1 MTTARRTVRL
11 AVAGATALAL
21 GAAACGPP
29 VDLEVGAG
37 PAQPEAA
44 PAERRPAEPAATST
58 PVAPAGEDLG
68 TPVPGEAPPEPE
80 ALEPSS
86 DDPVTNEP
94 TATREE
100 PTQAPE
106 ASPTPTEPTT
116 EPATEEP
123 EAEEPEEPAVL
134 EHGDEGEDV
143 LALQQQLAALGY
155 WVGATDGD
163 YGHLTEQAVL
173 AFQGWEGLTRDG
185 VVGPQT
191 RDALESASRPVP
203 EAGGDGIEIHLAQ
216 QVLLVVRD
224 GRTQVALHTSTG
236 SGETYT
242 RDDGSTA
249 VADTP
254 TGTWEIAWRV
264 DGWRESDL
272 GRLYRPVYFHEH
284 GIAVHG
290 YPEVPSHPA
299 SHGCARVSMTAMDML
314 WAEGHVTEGTR
325 VVVT

>member
-1 MTTARRTVRL
+1 MTTARRTHRL

-21 GAAACGPP
+21 GVAACGPP
-29 VDLEVGAG
+29 VDLEVDGGLAG
-37 PAQPEAA
+37 PE
-44 PAERRPAEPAATST
+44 PAEQPAEPSSTST
-58 PVAPAGEDLG
+58 PVEPAGEDLG
-68 TPVPGEAPPEPE
+68 TPVPGETPPDAE
-80 ALEPSS
+80 ALEPTSEAIAT
-86 DDPVTNEP
+86 DEP
-94 TATREE
+94 TSTPDE
-100 PTQAPE
+100 PTQAPDE
-106 ASPTPTEPTT
+106 SPTPTEP
-116 EPATEEP
+116 ATEEA
-123 EAEEPEEPAVL
+123 EAEQPTVL
-134 EHGDEGEDV
+134 EEGDEGEAV
-143 LALQQQLAALGY
+143 LALQQQLADLGY
-155 WVGATDGD
+155 WVGPADGH

-173 AFQGWEGLTRDG
+173 ALQGWEGLTRDG
-185 VVGPQT
+185 VVGPRT
-191 RDALESASRPVP
+191 RAALESASRPVP
-203 EAGGDGIEIHLAQ
+203 ESAGDGIEIHLAQ

-272 GRLYRPVYFHEH
+272 GRLYRPVYFHEA

-314 WAEGHVTEGTR
+314 WAEGHVTEGTP

>member
-1 MTTARRTVRL
+1 MTTARRTHRL
-11 AVAGATALAL
+11 ALAGATALAL

-37 PAQPEAA
+37 PVQPEAA
-44 PAERRPAEPAATST
+44 PAAPRPAEPSSAST
-58 PVAPAGEDLG
+58 PVAPAAGEDLG
-68 TPVPGEAPPEPE
+68 TPVPGEEPPEPE
-80 ALEPSS
+80 ALEPTSE
-86 DDPVTNEP
+86 DTATDEP
-94 TATREE
+94 TTTPDE
-100 PTQAPE
+100 PTQAPDE
-106 ASPTPTEPTT
+106 SPTPTEPTT
-116 EPATEEP
+116 EEP
-123 EAEEPEEPAVL
+123 EAEEPTVL
-134 EHGDEGEDV
+134 EDGDQGEDV
-143 LALQQQLAALGY
+143 LALQQQLAGLGY
-155 WVGATDGD
+155 WVGSTDGH

-173 AFQGWEGLTRDG
+173 AFQGWEGLARDG
-185 VVGPQT
+185 VVGPRT
-191 RDALESASRPVP
+191 RAALDSASRPVP
-203 EAGGDGIEIHLAQ
+203 EASGDGIEIHRTQ

-224 GRTQVALHTSTG
+224 GRTELALHTSTG

-249 VADTP
+249 LADTP
-254 TGTWEIAWRV
+254 AGTWEIAWRV

-272 GRLYRPVYFHEH
+272 GRLYRPVYFHED

-290 YPEVPSHPA
+290 YPEVPSYPA

>member
-37 PAQPEAA
+37 PTQPEAA
-44 PAERRPAEPAATST
+44 PAAPRPAEPSSTST
-58 PVAPAGEDLG
+58 PVEPAGEDLG
-68 TPVPGEAPPEPE
+68 TPVPGETPSDAE
-80 ALEPSS
+80 ALEPTSEATAT
-86 DDPVTNEP
+86 DEP
-94 TATREE
+94 TSMPDE
-100 PTQAPE
+100 PTPAPDE
-106 ASPTPTEPTT
+106 SPTPTEP
-116 EPATEEP
+116 ATEEA
-123 EAEEPEEPAVL
+123 EAEQPTVL
-134 EHGDEGEDV
+134 EEGDEGEAV
-143 LALQQQLAALGY
+143 LALQQQLADLGY
-155 WVGATDGD
+155 WIGPADGH

-173 AFQGWEGLTRDG
+173 ALQGWEGLTPDG
-185 VVGPQT
+185 VVGPRT
-191 RDALESASRPVP
+191 RAALESASRPVP
-203 EAGGDGIEIHLAQ
+203 ESGGDGIEIHLAQ

-254 TGTWEIAWRV
+254 AGTWEIAWRV

-290 YPEVPSHPA
+290 YPEVPSYPA

>member
-1 MTTARRTVRL
+1 MTTARRTHRL
-11 AVAGATALAL
+11 AVAGATALVL

-37 PAQPEAA
+37 PVQPEPGEQRLPESAS
-44 PAERRPAEPAATST
+44 TST

-68 TPVPGEAPPEPE
+68 TPVPGEEPPEPE
-80 ALEPSS
+80 ALEPTPE
-86 DDPVTNEP
+86 DTATEEP
-94 TATREE
+94 TSTPDE
-100 PTQAPE
+100 PTQAPDE
-106 ASPTPTEPTT
+106 SPTPTEP
-116 EPATEEP
+116 ATEDP
-123 EAEEPEEPAVL
+123 EADEPTVL
-134 EHGDEGEDV
+134 EDGDQGEAV
-143 LALQQQLAALGY
+143 LALQQQLAELGY
-155 WVGATDGD
+155 WVGPADGH

-185 VVGPQT
+185 VVGPRT
-191 RDALESASRPVP
+191 REALESASRPVP
-203 EAGGDGIEIHLAQ
+203 ESVGDGIEIHLAQ

-224 GRTQVALHTSTG
+224 GHTRVALHTSTG

-249 VADTP
+249 LADTP

-272 GRLYRPVYFHEH
+272 GRLYRPVYFHED

-290 YPEVPSHPA
+290 YPEVPSYPA

-314 WAEGHVTEGTR
+314 WAEGHVTEGTP

>member
-11 AVAGATALAL
+11 AIAGATALAL

-37 PAQPEAA
+37 PVQPE
-44 PAERRPAEPAATST
+44 PAEQRPAEPSST
-58 PVAPAGEDLG
+58 PTSVAPAAGEDLG
-68 TPVPGEAPPEPE
+68 MPVPGEEPPEPE
-80 ALEPSS
+80 ALEPTSE
-86 DDPVTNEP
+86 DTAADEP
-94 TATREE
+94 AEE
-100 PTQAPE
+100 TTGTPQEQAP
-106 ASPTPTEPTT
+106 PTEPAT

-123 EAEEPEEPAVL
+123 EAEQPTVL
-134 EHGDEGEDV
+134 EEGDQGEAV
-143 LALQQQLAALGY
+143 LALQQQLAELGY
-155 WVGATDGD
+155 WVGPADGH

-173 AFQGWEGLTRDG
+173 ALQGWEGLTRDG
-185 VVGPQT
+185 VVGPRT
-191 RDALESASRPVP
+191 RAALESASRPVP
-203 EAGGDGIEIHLAQ
+203 ESGGDGIEIHLAQ

-249 VADTP
+249 LADTP

-272 GRLYRPVYFHEH
+272 GRLYRPVYFHED
-284 GIAVHG
+284 GLAVHG

-314 WAEGHVTEGTR
+314 WAEGHVTEGTP